1 MFQLAK
7 GLQVRPSVLY
17 GIESQLAAFYFD
29 RGIWWWGNFVDNK
42 VAEAE
47 MRVRHAFK
55 NKKGT
60 DVFVNSERTRTL
72 NRLLGVRDPNAGYRV
87 YSDPN
92 KNKPKKA
99 VPSRKSGMDPNL
111 FTG

>member
-1 MFQLAK
+1 MAQLAK

-17 GIESQLAAFYFD
+17 GIEDQLTAFYFD
-29 RGIWWWGNFVDNK
+29 RGIYWWGNFVDNK

-47 MRVRHAFK
+47 AKVRQSFK

-60 DVFVNSERTRTL
+60 DVFVNSERAKTMSK
-72 NRLLGVRDPNAGYRV
+72 LLGDTDSTAGYRV
-87 YSDPN
+87 YADPAR
-92 KNKPKKA
+92 KKKA
-99 VPSRKSGMDPNL
+99 VPANTSGMDPKL

>member
-1 MFQLAK
+1 MAQLSK

-17 GIESQLAAFYFD
+17 GIDDQLAAFYFD
-29 RGIWWWGNFVDNK
+29 RGIYWWGNFVDGK

-47 MRVRHAFK
+47 ARVRQSLK

-60 DVFVNSERTRTL
+60 EVFVNSERIKTMSK
-72 NRLLGVRDPNAGYRV
+72 LLGDTDTTVGYRV
-87 YSDPN
+87 YNDPS
-92 KNKPKKA
+92 KKTKKA
-99 VPSRKSGMDPNL
+99 LPAKSSGMDPKL